1 MDWLDSHLLTTIVFL
16 PLVWGFIGLL
26 IPAGKDGGKST
37 IRIWTLVGSLVT
49 FAISILLYTNF
60 QTNGAEFQFTETA
73 SWIPSLGISYNLG
86 LDGISLWLVLLT
98 TFIMPIAIL
107 GSFTAVEERVRE
119 YYFLLLALETGM
131 LGAFVTLDIFLFYTF
146 WEAMLIPMYFLIGI
160 WGGKDRVYAAMKF
173 FLYTLVGS
181 LLMLVAIFYLS
192 YQHKIQFG
200 SYSTALLD
208 LYKLQIPGGGFRTPQ
223 SIMFLAFALAFAIKV
238 PLFPLHTWLPDA
250 HVQAPTAGSVILAA
264 ILLKMG
270 GYGFM
275 RFAFPLFP
283 QAVAYFQIPFLIL
296 GAIAI
301 VYGAWVAM
309 VQPDIKKLVA
319 YSSVSHMG
327 YVIVGLFSLNAIA
340 ATGSLY
346 QMLNHGISTGALFL
360 LVGMIY
366 ERRHT
371 REISAFGGITKVM
384 PIFAVVFMIVTLS
397 SVALP
402 GTNGFIGEFLIL
414 LGSWKANPGLAAI
427 SALGVIFGAVYMLW
441 MFQRVMFGPVKHEEN
456 KKLKDLSVRE
466 FVVMAPL
473 LVAIFFMGIYPNAF
487 LSKMGPS
494 IDRFLSRS
502 MGVTQSTQTSA
513 GTAMNA
519 QPSAI
524 AALAS
529 YHFVGHFGGSTTEK
543 GN

>member
-16 PLVWGFIGLL
+16 PLVWGLIGLFL
-26 IPAGKDGGKST
+26 PVGTDGGKST
-37 IRIWTLVGSLVT
+37 LRYWTLVGSLVT

-60 QTNGAEFQFTETA
+60 QTNGAEFQFTENAT
-73 SWIPSLGISYNLG
+73 WIPSLGITYNLG
-86 LDGISLWLVLLT
+86 IDGISLWLVLLT

-200 SYSTALLD
+200 TYSTALLD
-208 LYKLQIPGGGFRTPQ
+208 LYKLQIPGGGFRTAQ

-340 ATGSLY
+340 ASGSLY

-414 LGSWKANPGLAAI
+414 LGSWKANPGLSAI

-466 FVVMAPL
+466 FVVLAPL
-473 LVAIFFMGIYPNAF
+473 LIAIFFMGIYPNAF

-502 MGVTQSTQTSA
+502 LGVTQSTPTSM

-519 QPSAI
+519 QPSAV
-524 AALAS
+524 AALAALN
-529 YHFVGHFGGSTTEK
+529 VGSNIGSNVVK

>member
-16 PLVWGFIGLL
+16 PLAWGMIGLF
-26 IPAGKDGGKST
+26 IPIDTARAKST
-37 IRIWTLVGSLVT
+37 LRMWTLVGSLVT

-60 QTNGAEFQFTETA
+60 QTNGAEFQFTESAT
-73 SWIPSLGISYNLG
+73 WIPSLGITYNLG
-86 LDGISLWLVLLT
+86 IDGISLWLVLLT

-107 GSFTAVEERVRE
+107 GSFNAVEERVRE

-181 LLMLVAIFYLS
+181 LLMLVAIFYLA
-192 YQHKIQFG
+192 YQHKVQFG
-200 SYSTALLD
+200 TYSTALLD
-208 LYKLQIPGGGFRTPQ
+208 LYKLQLPGGGFRTAQ
-223 SIMFLAFALAFAIKV
+223 SILFLAFALAFAIKV

-275 RFAFPLFP
+275 RFAFPMFP

-327 YVIVGLFSLNAIA
+327 YVIVGLFSLNALA

-384 PIFAVVFMIVTLS
+384 PLFAVVFMIVTLS

-427 SALGVIFGAVYMLW
+427 SSLGVIFGAVYMLW
-441 MFQRVMFGPVKHEEN
+441 MFQRVMFGPIKNEEN
-456 KKLKDLSVRE
+456 KNLKDLSFRE
-466 FVVMAPL
+466 MAVMAPL

-494 IDRFLSRS
+494 IDRFLKRS
-502 MGVTQSTQTSA
+502 MGITQSTPTSE

-519 QPSAI
+519 QPSVM

-529 YHFVGHFGGSTTEK
+529 LNMSGK

>member
-1 MDWLDSHLLTTIVFL
+1 MEWFNSHLLSTVIFL
-16 PLVWGFIGLL
+16 PLVWAMAGLL
-26 IPAGKDGGKST
+26 IPVNNEGGRAVLRS
-37 IRIWTLVGSLVT
+37 WMLLGSVVT
-49 FAISILLYTNF
+49 FAISILVYQTYQAAGADF
-60 QTNGAEFQFTETA
+60 QLTETM
-73 SWIPSLGISYNLG
+73 SWIPGLGISYNVG
-86 LDGISLWLVLLT
+86 IDGISLWLILLT
-98 TFIMPIAIL
+98 TFLMPIAIA
-107 GSFTAVEERVRE
+107 GSFSAVQERVRE

-131 LGAFVTLDIFLFYTF
+131 LGAFMALDIFLFYVF

-173 FLYTLVGS
+173 FLYTMVGS
-181 LLMLVAIFYLS
+181 LLMLVAIFYLA
-192 YQHKIQFG
+192 YQHKVQFG
-200 SYSTALLD
+200 TYSTALVD
-208 LYKLQIPGGGFRTPQ
+208 LYKVHIAGGGIHSPQ
-223 SIMFLAFALAFAIKV
+223 SILFLAFALAFAIKV

-275 RFAFPLFP
+275 RLAFPLFP
-283 QAVAYFQIPFLIL
+283 DAVATFQIPFMIL

-301 VYGAWVAM
+301 IYGAWVAM

-327 YVIVGLFSLNAIA
+327 YVIIGLFSLNAIA
-340 ATGSLY
+340 ATGAYY
-346 QMLNHGISTGALFL
+346 QMLNHGVSTGALFL

-371 REISAFGGITKVM
+371 RDITQYGGITKVM
-384 PIFAVVFMIVTLS
+384 PLFAVVFLIVTLS

-414 LGSWKANPGLAAI
+414 LGTWQANPGLAAV

-441 MFQRVMFGPVKHEEN
+441 MVQRVFFGPIKNPEN
-456 KKLKDLSVRE
+456 EKLQDLNFRE
-466 FVVMAPL
+466 LAILAPL
-473 LVAIFFMGIYPNAF
+473 VVAIFFMGVYPNF
-487 LSKMGPS
+487 FFSKMGPS

-502 MGVTQSTQTSA
+502 QGIHSVTPTV
-513 GTAMNA
+513 TASSGGLLNLVAKA
-519 QPSAI
+519 Q
-524 AALAS
+524 
-529 YHFVGHFGGSTTEK
+529 
-543 GN
+543 